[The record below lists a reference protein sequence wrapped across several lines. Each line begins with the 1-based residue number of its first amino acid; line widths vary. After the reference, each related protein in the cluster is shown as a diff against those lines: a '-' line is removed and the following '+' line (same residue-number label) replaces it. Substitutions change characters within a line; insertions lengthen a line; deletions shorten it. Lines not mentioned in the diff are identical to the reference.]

1 MTTLKTSFVIITWNG
16 LHYVRNLLDSM
27 QNIMQRADVEVILVD
42 NGSEDGTP
50 SYVRQTYPN
59 VVLLELSSNKGVA
72 YARNRGLEVAK
83 GEYLCIVDNDVIM
96 KDDVFEG
103 MLNYMDQHPEVGLAS
118 CRLNYADGTIQESCK
133 IYPGFLHKLANL
145 LKINRNYSYAY
156 QMYGEPFEPVYV
168 IGAFQWIRRGA
179 FLKAGLLDEKIFYG
193 PEDCDYCLRIRK
205 AGWHIMYLP
214 NYQLLHYCQRMTN
227 HHPFSAMGLRHIWGL
242 MYLYWKYKR
251 FC

>member
-1 MTTLKTSFVIITWNG
+1 MPAIKTSFIIITWNG
-16 LHYVRNLLDSM
+16 LHFVRKLLESM
-27 QNIMQRADVEVILVD
+27 GNILYRDDVEVILVD

-50 SYVRQTYPN
+50 SFIRQAYPR

-72 YARNRGLEVAK
+72 YARNRGLEVAH

-96 KDDVFEG
+96 KEEVFDA
-103 MLNYMDQHPEVGLAS
+103 MLAYMDAHPEVGLCS

-133 IYPGFLHKLANL
+133 IYPGFFHKVANL
-145 LKINRNYSYAY
+145 LKINRNYSYAH

-168 IGAFQWIRRGA
+168 IGAFQWIRRQA
-179 FLKAGLLDEKIFYG
+179 YEQVGLLDEKIFYG

-214 NYQLLHYCQRMTN
+214 QYQLIHYCQRMTN
-227 HHPFSAMGLRHIWGL
+227 HHPFSLMGLRHIWGL
-242 MYLYWKYKR
+242 MYLYCKYR
-251 FC
+251 RI